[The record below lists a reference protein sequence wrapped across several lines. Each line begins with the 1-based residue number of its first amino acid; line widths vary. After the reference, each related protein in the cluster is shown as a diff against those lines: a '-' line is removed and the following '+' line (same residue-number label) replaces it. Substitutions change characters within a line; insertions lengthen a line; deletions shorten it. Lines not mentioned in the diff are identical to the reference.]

1 MLATPKLAH
10 EPRFVSSLYL
20 FCDDPPPF
28 PLLPTPLQTGTT
40 RYTPYLRLAS
50 ASSAVSHLPYFSAS
64 NRVASRAS
72 CLGIS
77 SPILYHPQT
86 IRGLST
92 ANQTNTS
99 VYNRKSLACTFII
112 ATHISA
118 SLGLASF
125 HPLRAPLTL
134 WTTPSSIRM
143 LHRNSNFPTLSF
155 TSHLAFDS
163 HGL

>member
-20 FCDDPPPF
+20 FCDDPQPPF

-40 RYTPYLRLAS
+40 RYTPYLPLAS

-64 NRVASRAS
+64 DHVASRAS

-99 VYNRKSLACTFII
+99 VYNRKSLACPCILSSFPRIPSTRQSTFRVVPPC
-112 ATHISA
+112 SV
-118 SLGLASF
+118 F
-125 HPLRAPLTL
+125 FKAPL
-134 WTTPSSIRM
+134 
-143 LHRNSNFPTLSF
+143 
-155 TSHLAFDS
+155 
-163 HGL
+163 